1 MLPAETVL
9 IAGPTG
15 AGKTDLALRLAERL
29 GGEIVGADAFQI
41 YRGLPLLTAQPS
53 AEHQALIPHHLVGS
67 VDPMESFDA
76 GRYLRAAT
84 LILDDIAARG
94 RRPIVVGGTG
104 LYVKALLGGLDE
116 LPGGDPSLRAGFAL
130 MDLPTLFDR
139 LRALDPE
146 AASRIDRA
154 NRHRVERALE
164 IVLLTGKPLPAPR
177 ALPVPHHPGVHPLLV
192 VRERGELNERI
203 AANVRMMWEH
213 GVEAEVASLPPEK
226 LGSTA
231 AKTLG
236 LREIRAVLGG
246 EISSAEAREA
256 ITASTRRYAKRQMTW
271 FRNQHAFPVLNLSR
285 FSDPVEA
292 LEESCSLLEI
302 A

>member
-1 MLPAETVL
+1 VLPAETVL

-41 YRGLPLLTAQPS
+41 YRGMPLLTAQPS

-116 LPGGDPSLRAGFAL
+116 LPGGDPLLRAGFAL

-164 IVLLTGKPLPAPR
+164 IVLLTGKPLAVPR
-177 ALPVPHHPGVHPLLV
+177 ALPVPHPPGVLPLV
-192 VRERGELNERI
+192 VFRERGELFERI
-203 AANVRMMWEH
+203 GANVKRMWEQ

-236 LREIRAVLGG
+236 LREIRAVIGG

-285 FSDPVEA
+285 FPDPVEA
-292 LEESCSLLEI
+292 LEESCSLLEM